1 MRIIISEKANAA
13 KKIAQ
18 FLAEGPV
25 REGKHRSVPHHTFTW
40 RGEECV
46 SVGLKGHVLNLEYP
60 EEYSNWQKVE
70 PSALIDAEIRKS
82 VSEKGVAEAVRALSK
97 KADAIIIATDFDREG
112 ELIGVEALSLAFE
125 ANPGL
130 MDHVQRSRFSALTK
144 GEVTRAFD
152 ELVEVSTE
160 LAAAGEARQ
169 DIDLIWGATL
179 TRWVSRAT
187 KRYGSAF
194 LSVGRVQSP
203 TLVLIAERER
213 ERRAFIAEPYWEI
226 EASLRNG
233 EAFTARHATA
243 RFWEEA
249 AARSAH
255 ENLTDVARVTEVKE
269 KSATRPAP
277 IPFNTTGFLSA
288 AANIGISPS
297 RAARLAEDLYTDGYL
312 SYPRTDNTVYPVS
325 LDLREVLG
333 ELKRV
338 EGVGP
343 YAEKLLSS
351 EKLSP
356 TRGKKET
363 TDHPPI
369 YPTGY
374 ASKNALRDDQW
385 KIYQL
390 VVRRFLATL
399 SAPAKTLRTT
409 VRLESG
415 GEPLVSGGTVVT
427 QEGWL
432 AVYPYGR
439 RPDEEIP
446 SLSEGQEVQVTG
458 TELLSKETQP
468 PGRYGQGRLLRLMEE
483 LGLGTKATRPS
494 IIQNLYDRGYVHDDP
509 LVPTETGIAVAYAL
523 KDFASEIATHEMTAE
538 LERSMDQI
546 SEGSISKDTVV
557 DESRD
562 VLRRVY
568 EHLESS
574 EEQFADIVWDGIRGD
589 SILGPCKKC
598 GENLT
603 IRKAK
608 KSGKRFAGC
617 SGYPDCDQ
625 TYSLPPRGEIV
636 SLGTLCEE
644 CGSPEVKVLGGR
656 RPWITCIDLQCPKQ
670 QEKRKVAAEA
680 KAAKAEAAEAAKAAK
695 AASNGDEEGGEGV
708 SKTQKK
714 TTAKPASKTRKP
726 AGTRARAKTSTTAK
740 ANGKTST
747 RANTKANGKT
757 KAVEEA
763 GTQEL
768 EKSTT

>member
-1 MRIIISEKANAA
+1 MRLIISEKANAA

-25 REGKHRSVPHHTFTW
+25 KEGKHRSVPYHTFKW
-40 RGEECV
+40 GDEECV
-46 SVGLKGHVLNLEYP
+46 SVGLKGHVLNPEYP

-70 PSALIDAEIRKS
+70 PSNLIDAEIQKS
-82 VSEKGVAEAVRALSK
+82 VSEKGVAEAVRSLSK
-97 KADAIIIATDFDREG
+97 KADRVVIATDFDREG

-125 ANPGL
+125 ANPSL
-130 MDHVQRSRFSALTK
+130 VDHVERARFSALTK

-152 ELVEVSTE
+152 ELVEVSRD

-213 ERRAFIAEPYWEI
+213 ERRAFVPEPYWEI
-226 EASLRNG
+226 EANLKNG
-233 EAFTARHATA
+233 EAFTARHAHG
-243 RFWEEA
+243 RFREED
-249 AARSAH
+249 AARTAY
-255 ENLTDVARVTEVKE
+255 EKLTEIATITEIKE

-277 IPFNTTGFLSA
+277 IPFNTTGFLA
-288 AANIGISPS
+288 AAAGIGISPS
-297 RAARLAEDLYTDGYL
+297 RAARLAEDLYTDGYI
-312 SYPRTDNTVYPVS
+312 SYPRTDNTVYPSSV
-325 LDLREVLG
+325 DLREVLG
-333 ELKRV
+333 QLRRV
-338 EGVGP
+338 EEVGP
-343 YAEKLLSS
+343 YVEKLL
-351 EKLSP
+351 ERGKLSP

-369 YPTGY
+369 YPTGR
-374 ASKNALRDDQW
+374 ASKGALRDDQW

-415 GEPLVSGGTVVT
+415 GEPLISGGTVVT

-439 RPDEEIP
+439 RPDEEMP
-446 SLSEGQEVQVTG
+446 SLSEGQEVKV
-458 TELLSKETQP
+458 EAKDLLAKETQP
-468 PGRYGQGRLLRLMEE
+468 PGRYGQGRLIRLMED

-509 LVPTETGIAVAYAL
+509 LVPTETGIAVAQAL

-538 LERSMDQI
+538 LERSMDEI
-546 SEGSISKDTVV
+546 SEGKTSKDVVV
-557 DESRD
+557 DASRD

-568 EHLESS
+568 EHLENS
-574 EEQFADIVWDGIRGD
+574 EEEFADIVWGGIRED
-589 SILGPCKKC
+589 SVLGPCKKC
-598 GENLT
+598 GRNLT
-603 IRKAK
+603 IRRAR

-617 SGYPDCDQ
+617 EGYPECDQ
-625 TYSLPPRGEIV
+625 TYSLPPRGEIIP
-636 SLGTLCEE
+636 LGTLCEA
-644 CGSPEVKVLGGR
+644 CGSPEIKVVGGR
-656 RPWITCIDLQCPKQ
+656 RPWITCIDMSCSKQ
-670 QEKRKVAAEA
+670 QERRKAAAEA
-680 KAAKAEAAEAAKAAK
+680 KAARTEA
-695 AASNGDEEGGEGV
+695 DGEGNGSV
-708 SKTQKK
+708 KGSERASSTTRKK
-714 TTAKPASKTRKP
+714 GAPKSSLKKSSAKTRKKP
-726 AGTRARAKTSTTAK
+726 AGVGAKS
-740 ANGKTST
+740 N
-747 RANTKANGKT
+747 
-757 KAVEEA
+757 E
-763 GTQEL
+763 
-768 EKSTT
+768 

>member
-1 MRIIISEKANAA
+1 MRLIISEKANAA

-25 REGKHRSVPHHTFTW
+25 KEGKHRSVPHHTFEW
-40 RGEECV
+40 GDEECV
-46 SVGLKGHVLNLEYP
+46 SVGLKGHVLNPEYP

-70 PSALIDAEIRKS
+70 PSNLIDAEIQKS
-82 VSEKGVAEAVRALSK
+82 VSEKGVAEAVRSLSK
-97 KADAIIIATDFDREG
+97 KADSVVIATDFDREG

-125 ANPGL
+125 ANPRL
-130 MDHVQRSRFSALTK
+130 VDHVERARFSALTK

-152 ELVEVSTE
+152 ELVEVSRD

-213 ERRAFIAEPYWEI
+213 ERRAFVPEPYWEI
-226 EASLRNG
+226 EANLKNG
-233 EAFTARHATA
+233 EAFTARHAHG
-243 RFWEEA
+243 RFREED
-249 AARSAH
+249 AARTAY
-255 ENLTDVARVTEVKE
+255 EKLTEIATITEVKE

-277 IPFNTTGFLSA
+277 IPFNTTGFLA
-288 AANIGISPS
+288 AAAGIGISPS
-297 RAARLAEDLYTDGYL
+297 RAARLAEDLYTDGYI
-312 SYPRTDNTVYPVS
+312 SYPRTDNTVYPSSV
-325 LDLREVLG
+325 DLREVLG
-333 ELKRV
+333 QLRRAE
-338 EGVGP
+338 EVGP
-343 YAEKLLSS
+343 YVEKLLGRG
-351 EKLSP
+351 KLSP

-369 YPTGY
+369 YPTGR
-374 ASKNALRDDQW
+374 ASKGALRDDQW

-415 GEPLVSGGTVVT
+415 GEPLISGGTVVT

-439 RPDEEIP
+439 RPDEEMP
-446 SLSEGQEVQVTG
+446 SLSEGQEVKV
-458 TELLSKETQP
+458 EAKDLLAKETQP
-468 PGRYGQGRLLRLMEE
+468 PGRYGQGRLIRLMED

-509 LVPTETGIAVAYAL
+509 LVPTETGIAVAQAL

-538 LERSMDQI
+538 LERSMDEI
-546 SEGSISKDTVV
+546 SEGKTSKDVVV

-568 EHLESS
+568 EHLENS
-574 EEQFADIVWDGIRGD
+574 EDEFADIVWGGIRED
-589 SILGPCKKC
+589 SVLGPCKKC
-598 GENLT
+598 GRNLT
-603 IRKAK
+603 IRRAR

-617 SGYPDCDQ
+617 EGYPECDQ
-625 TYSLPPRGEIV
+625 TYSLPPRGEIIP
-636 SLGTLCEE
+636 LGTLCEA
-644 CGSPEVKVLGGR
+644 CGSPEIKVVGGR
-656 RPWITCIDLQCPKQ
+656 RPWITCIDMSCSKQ
-670 QEKRKVAAEA
+670 QERRKAAAEA
-680 KAAKAEAAEAAKAAK
+680 KAARTEADGEG
-695 AASNGDEEGGEGV
+695 NGSVKGGERA
-708 SKTQKK
+708 SSTTRKK
-714 TTAKPASKTRKP
+714 GAPKSSLKKSSTKTRKKP
-726 AGTRARAKTSTTAK
+726 AGVGAKS
-740 ANGKTST
+740 N
-747 RANTKANGKT
+747 
-757 KAVEEA
+757 E
-763 GTQEL
+763 
-768 EKSTT
+768 

>member
-1 MRIIISEKANAA
+1 MRLIISEKANAA

-25 REGKHRSVPHHTFTW
+25 KDGKHRSIPHHTFVW
-40 RGEECV
+40 KGEECV

-70 PSALIDAEIRKS
+70 PSSLIDAEILKS
-82 VSEKGVAEAVRALSK
+82 VSEKGVAEAVRSLAK
-97 KADAIIIATDFDREG
+97 KADTVIIATDFDREG

-125 ANPGL
+125 ANPKL
-130 MDHVQRSRFSALTK
+130 MDHVQRARFSALTK
-144 GEVTRAFD
+144 GEVTRAF
-152 ELVEVSTE
+152 ENLVEVSGD

-213 ERRAFIAEPYWEI
+213 ERRAFTPEPYWEI

-233 EAFTARHATA
+233 EAFTAHHAHGRFREEMSA
-243 RFWEEA
+243 RA
-249 AARSAH
+249 AY
-255 ENLTDVARVTEVKE
+255 ENLTDVARVTEVKQ
-269 KSATRPAP
+269 KSASRPAP

-288 AANIGISPS
+288 AANLGISPS
-297 RAARLAEDLYTDGYL
+297 RAARLAEDLYMDGYI
-312 SYPRTDNTVYPVS
+312 SYPRTDNTVYPS
-325 LDLREVLG
+325 TLNMREILG
-333 ELKRV
+333 QLKRV

-343 YAEKLLSS
+343 YAQKLLAGG
-351 EKLSP
+351 KLSP

-374 ASKNALRDDQW
+374 ASKGALRDDQW

-415 GEPLVSGGTVVT
+415 GEPLISGGTVVT
-427 QEGWL
+427 EEGWL
-432 AVYPYGR
+432 GIYPYGR
-439 RPDEEIP
+439 RPDEEMP
-446 SLSEGQEVQVTG
+446 SLSEGQEVEVTRA
-458 TELLSKETQP
+458 EILAKETQP
-468 PGRYGQGRLLRLMEE
+468 PARYGQGRLIRLMED

-509 LVPTETGIAVAYAL
+509 LIPTETGIAVAKAL

-538 LERSMDQI
+538 LERSMDEI
-546 SEGSISKDTVV
+546 SEGKVSKDSVV
-557 DESRD
+557 DRSRD

-568 EHLESS
+568 GNLESS
-574 EEQFADIVWDGIRGD
+574 QEEFADIVRSGIRED
-589 SILGPCKKC
+589 SVLGTCPNC
-598 GENLT
+598 GKNLVV
-603 IRKAK
+603 RRNR

-617 SGYPDCDQ
+617 EGYPECRV

-636 SLGTLCEE
+636 PLGTRCDA
-644 CGSPEVKVLGGR
+644 CGAPEIKVLGGR
-656 RPWITCIDLQCPKQ
+656 RPWITCINMGCPKKEEQ
-670 QEKRKVAAEA
+670 RQAA
-680 KAAKAEAAEAAKAAK
+680 AAKAEA
-695 AASNGDEEGGEGV
+695 NGKDDGSTPEGGERS
-708 SKTQKK
+708 SKTTRKK
-714 TTAKPASKTRKP
+714 ATSKSSARTKKKP
-726 AGTRARAKTSTTAK
+726 AGARNSRAKAD
-740 ANGKTST
+740 
-747 RANTKANGKT
+747 
-757 KAVEEA
+757 
-763 GTQEL
+763 TQEL